1 MQLQGKDQT
10 QYATINKQAP
20 GKDQGVWLQSH
31 FVTC

>member
-20 GKDQGVWLQSH
+20 GKDQRMCLQYH
-31 FVTC
+31 FVIC